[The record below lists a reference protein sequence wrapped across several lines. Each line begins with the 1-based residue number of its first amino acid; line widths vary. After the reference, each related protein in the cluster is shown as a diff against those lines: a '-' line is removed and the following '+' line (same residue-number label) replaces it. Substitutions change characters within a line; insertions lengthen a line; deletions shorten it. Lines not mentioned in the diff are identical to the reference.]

1 MSFFWVNP
9 SRCRSVLSIGVLVL
23 SASMFAASTAS
34 AACNKFG
41 RGKDC
46 PQPNPTPPNST
57 VAELIGSN
65 FDSGTSMDCSTGI
78 NTSAGGTYF
87 CAAPPP
93 IFMSTRKFTGIFNKQ
108 SWDLCNTLNQ
118 ADSNGLELIPDEF
131 SYSWLDDCSDG
142 LCQMAVRMVFSGAE
156 VEDATPGN
164 ADQMNVILNATIAL
178 PEGQLDPFAYAKLG
192 PMTIDRVDLEFFRSS
207 NGKSAGTCAWFTDLS
222 GLQATFESTKVSQQ

>member
-1 MSFFWVNP
+1 MSFFWVNS
-9 SRCRSVLSIGVLVL
+9 SRCRSVLFGSALLL
-23 SASMFAASTAS
+23 SASLFAASTAT
-34 AACNKFG
+34 AACNKWG

-57 VAELIGSN
+57 IAELIGSN
-65 FDSGTSMDCSTGI
+65 FDSGTSMDCESGN

-87 CAAPPP
+87 CTAPPS

-118 ADSNGLELIPDEF
+118 PDSNGLELVPDEF

-156 VEDATPGN
+156 VEAVTPGN
-164 ADQMNVILNATIAL
+164 ADRMNVALNATIAL
-178 PEGQLDPFAYAKLG
+178 PQGISDPFAYAKLG
-192 PMTIDRVDLEFFRSS
+192 PIAIDRVDLEFFRTAS
-207 NGKSAGTCAWFTDLS
+207 GKSAGTCAWFSDLTGS
-222 GLQATFESTKVSQQ
+222 QATFENFQR